1 MFKPKYRLTPKLLE
15 NISFVERLYGH
26 IEILRLPKSL
36 RLNLERNNLTQSAYI
51 SNSIEGNPLSLS
63 EVTNLLLGG
72 RVPATRDEK
81 EISNYFGI
89 LKQLSSYKTF
99 DTKTLL
105 DIHKQLLTGVT
116 DTIAGQIRD
125 SIVVVGNRIK
135 SPDGVKLI
143 VKHRPPYHKK
153 EQIKKYLQ
161 ELFDWSKDYGQDL
174 PLIKAGIFHHQYVYL
189 HPFVDGN
196 GRTCRLL
203 TALFLIQSGYQI
215 NKYFVLDDF
224 YDTDRKL
231 YSDKLST
238 ADKGNLTQWLEY
250 FTDGLKYSLESA
262 IVKAENSLSQI
273 SVSMR
278 LTPRERQVLEKFI
291 SIGEFASADVVKF
304 LNVSRQQVNSIVKGL
319 IEKGRIEKKGGN
331 TKGVF
336 YKIL

>member
-1 MFKPKYRLTPKLLE
+1 MFKPKYQLTRKLLE
-15 NISFVERLYGH
+15 NISGVERLYGQ
-26 IEILRLPKSL
+26 IEKLRLPKSL
-36 RLNLERNNLTQSAYI
+36 WLNLERNNLIQSTYV
-51 SNSIEGNPLSLS
+51 SNSIEGNPLSLP

-81 EISNYFGI
+81 EVSNYFAI
-89 LKQLSSYKTF
+89 LKELPSLKEF
-99 DTKTLL
+99 DLETLL
-105 DIHKQLLTGVT
+105 FIHKELLRGVK
-116 DTIAGQIRD
+116 DKIAGRIRN
-125 SIVVVGNRIK
+125 SVVVVGNRIQTPK
-135 SPDGVKLI
+135 GVELI
-143 VKHRPPYHKK
+143 VKHNPPYHNK
-153 EQIKKYLQ
+153 EQIEKHLQ
-161 ELFDWSKDYGQDL
+161 ELFDWSKNYGQIL
-174 PLIKAGIFHHQYVYL
+174 PILKAGIFHHQYVYI

-262 IVKAENSLSQI
+262 VSKAENSLSQI
-273 SVSMR
+273 SVPMR
-278 LTPRERQVLEKFI
+278 LTRRESQVLEKFR
-291 SIGEFASADVVKF
+291 SIGDFTSSDVVKF
-304 LNVSRQQVNSIVKGL
+304 LNISRQRVNLIVKGL
-319 IEKGRIEKKGGN
+319 IEKGRIEKSGGT

>member
-1 MFKPKYRLTPKLLE
+1 MY
-15 NISFVERLYGH
+15 
-26 IEILRLPKSL
+26 
-36 RLNLERNNLTQSAYI
+36 
-51 SNSIEGNPLSLS
+51 
-63 EVTNLLLGG
+63 
-72 RVPATRDEK
+72 
-81 EISNYFGI
+81 
-89 LKQLSSYKTF
+89 
-99 DTKTLL
+99 
-105 DIHKQLLTGVT
+105 
-116 DTIAGQIRD
+116 
-125 SIVVVGNRIK
+125 VVVGNRIK

-143 VKHRPPYHKK
+143 VKHRPPYYKK

-161 ELFDWSKDYGQDL
+161 EIFAWSKDYGQDL

-196 GRTCRLL
+196 GRACRLL

-224 YDTDRKL
+224 YDTNRKL

-278 LTPRERQVLEKFI
+278 LTSRERQVLEKFI
-291 SIGEFASADVVKF
+291 SIGEFVSADVVKF
-304 LNVSRQQVNSIVKGL
+304 LNVSRQQVNLIVKGL